1 MQRERAAM
9 EFGKTD
15 TLFNPIIGSASQ
27 TVQHKGKEESA
38 PKQKPKPRS
47 VQASQ
52 ASPSSAASP
61 DRETQPVHH
70 LDVLA

>member
-1 MQRERAAM
+1 M

-15 TLFNPIIGSASQ
+15 ALYHPIIGSASQ

-47 VQASQ
+47 GQASQ
-52 ASPSSAASP
+52 ASPPSEASA
-61 DRETQPVHH
+61 DRETEPAHR